1 MGGGGTKDDGTRG
14 GTGRGGTGRD
24 GTGGGT
30 RDEGR
35 TPGSGR
41 DERIRGRSPDPER
54 MRTGGRPRTP
64 DEVAHERGRED
75 ATMRDV
81 MRDLDEQDL
90 DDMRDDR

>member
-1 MGGGGTKDDGTRG
+1 MGGGNTKDDGTRG
-14 GTGRGGTGRD
+14 GTGRGGTG
-24 GTGGGT
+24 GGT
-30 RDEGR
+30 RDAGR

>member
-1 MGGGGTKDDGTRG
+1 MGGGSTGSDGTRYSG
-14 GTGRGGTGRD
+14 GTQDRGGQ
-24 GTGGGT
+24 
-30 RDEGR
+30 
-35 TPGSGR
+35 R

-75 ATMRDV
+75 ATLRDV
-81 MRDLDEQDL
+81 MRDLDERDL

>member
-1 MGGGGTKDDGTRG
+1 MGGGGSNNKDDGTM
-14 GTGRGGTGRD
+14 
-24 GTGGGT
+24 GGGT
-30 RDEGR
+30 RDAGP
-35 TPGSGR
+35 TPGRER

>member
-1 MGGGGTKDDGTRG
+1 MNGGSTRGDGTRG
-14 GTGRGGTGRD
+14 DGARD
-24 GTGGGT
+24 G
-30 RDEGR
+30 GR
-35 TPGSGR
+35 TPGRERER
-41 DERIRGRSPDPER
+41 DDRIRGRSPDPER

>member
-1 MGGGGTKDDGTRG
+1 MMGGS
-14 GTGRGGTGRD
+14 
-24 GTGGGT
+24 T
-30 RDEGR
+30 RDEGMQDAGR
-35 TPGSGR
+35 TPGRER

-64 DEVAHERGRED
+64 DEIAHERGRED

>member
-1 MGGGGTKDDGTRG
+1 MGGGSTKDDGTRG
-14 GTGRGGTGRD
+14 GASG
-24 GTGGGT
+24 GGGT
-30 RDEGR
+30 RGAGR
-35 TPGSGR
+35 TPGNGR

-81 MRDLDEQDL
+81 MRDLDQQDL

>member
-1 MGGGGTKDDGTRG
+1 MGGGSTKDDGTRG
-14 GTGRGGTGRD
+14 GTSG
-24 GTGGGT
+24 GGGT
-30 RDEGR
+30 RGADR
-35 TPGSGR
+35 TPGSAR

-81 MRDLDEQDL
+81 MRDLDQQDL

>member
-1 MGGGGTKDDGTRG
+1 MGGGTTKDDGTRG
-14 GTGRGGTGRD
+14 GTGRGGTGR
-24 GTGGGT
+24 GGGT
-30 RDEGR
+30 RDAGR

-64 DEVAHERGRED
+64 EEVAHERGRED